1 MPVALSISILFI
13 FIAFMSA
20 TKNMGI
26 DILYQIRKLSSFSWI
41 AGGFLAVN
49 QIMYMLNFASI
60 IAVSKEEKSSIITKY
75 IPIKLSRQLNL
86 KLLIRKIIN
95 FISSIVIVSLYYIC
109 TNNIIYSVF
118 LLVISIGL
126 NSLGEK
132 IKILIDLKKPRIKWD
147 SEYAMMKQNTN
158 VMYELFYTMIVILI
172 SILAG
177 FIITNINIYFSLMI
191 LAILI
196 INIRLNKYIF
206 KNDIKIFENI
216 F

>member
-1 MPVALSISILFI
+1 M
-13 FIAFMSA
+13 
-20 TKNMGI
+20 
-26 DILYQIRKLSSFSWI
+26 
-41 AGGFLAVN
+41 
-49 QIMYMLNFASI
+49 
-60 IAVSKEEKSSIITKY
+60 
-75 IPIKLSRQLNL
+75 
-86 KLLIRKIIN
+86 
-95 FISSIVIVSLYYIC
+95 SLYYIC

-126 NSLGEK
+126 NLLGEK
-132 IKILIDLKKPRIKWD
+132 IKILIDLKNPRIKWD

-177 FIITNINIYFSLMI
+177 FIITNIKIYFSIMI

-206 KNDIKIFENI
+206 KNDTKIFENI